1 MTLQTAADAF
11 VKVAERLGV
20 AVVALAIVL
29 WMIRDAA
36 MSLNKTVVVPIVQS
50 HTEFLDSTRNTL
62 EEISKTQDK
71 QAETLQEIAVGQT
84 EIRHAVMKSGTR
96 ENN

>member
-1 MTLQTAADAF
+1 MTLQTTAETL

-20 AVVALAIVL
+20 TVVILAVVL
-29 WMIRDAA
+29 WMIREAA
-36 MSLNKTVVVPIVQS
+36 TSLNKTVVVPIVQS

-71 QAETLQEIAVGQT
+71 QAETLQEIAIGQT
-84 EIRHAVMKSGTR
+84 DIRHAVMKSGTR
-96 ENN
+96 EDK